1 MASSNEA
8 EQTVKKVPQ
17 VHNKR
22 NEDMKMETTLKTAIT
37 TLVLLTTWTTVASTV
52 AAACPF

>member
-1 MASSNEA
+1 
-8 EQTVKKVPQ
+8 
-17 VHNKR
+17 
-22 NEDMKMETTLKTAIT
+22 METTLKTAIT